1 MTTLAPLR
9 ARQSYR
15 HEAFLWRT
23 RADYVKGLVPF
34 VLDGLDA
41 GEAVLV
47 GATLE
52 HVGWLSEELGPRAAE
67 VHFVDMSQLAH
78 NPARIIPA
86 VHELLGT
93 FCGPGR
99 PARGIG
105 EPAWPDRGPE
115 EVREAQLHEAL
126 LNLAID
132 PDLPFWLVCPY
143 DAEHLDPALLVDA
156 EHSHPVIATATSYAG
171 SGRYRGHDHA
181 RALFTADLPDLGGP
195 DADVRVAETSLD
207 LAAEQ
212 VTLRAT
218 ESDLLSD
225 QVVVLNDVVRGLVVE
240 SVRRGA
246 GTARLRLWDEPR
258 ELVCEVSDP
267 TVVGDFLIGR
277 RPPSTGRLDP
287 VWFANQVC
295 DLVQVRS
302 NQHGTSV
309 RVHVRK

>member
-1 MTTLAPLR
+1 MTALAPLR

-15 HEAFLWRT
+15 HEAFLWRS
-23 RADYVKGLVPF
+23 RADYVAGLVPF

-67 VHFVDMSQLAH
+67 VHFVDMGLLAP

-86 VHELLGT
+86 VQELLDAH
-93 FCGPGR
+93 CGPGR

-105 EPAWPDRGPE
+105 EPVWPGREPE

-143 DAEHLDPALLVDA
+143 DAARLHPEVLADA
-156 EHSHPVIATATSYAG
+156 PRSHPVIATASSYAG
-171 SGRYRGHDHA
+171 SGSYRGRDHA
-181 RALFTADLPDLGGP
+181 RALFTADLPELDGP
-195 DADVRVAETSLD
+195 DADVWVSEATLD
-207 LAAEQ
+207 LAAEE
-212 VTLRAT
+212 VTLHAAA
-218 ESDLLSD
+218 SDLYSD
-225 QVVVLNDVVRGLVVE
+225 QVVTLTDVVRGLVSG
-240 SVRRGA
+240 SVGRGA
-246 GTARLRLWDEPR
+246 TRARLRLWDEVD
-258 ELVCEVSDP
+258 ELVCEVADP
-267 TVVGDFLIGR
+267 TVVDDFLIGR
-277 RPPSTGRLDP
+277 RRPADAQPDP
-287 VWFANQVC
+287 VWVANQVC

-302 NQHGTSV
+302 GSSGTKV
-309 RVHVRK
+309 RVHLRK